1 MNEHRQKSNNKLPLR
16 GISPLI
22 YISYLF
28 NDFEKKNWLKSFD
41 YICDLV
47 IKLKKDWIILVI
59 YLKIDEMNYLVMMIL
74 VMIQNEEISN
84 NLSNNIICLQRKI
97 IIDNEGN
104 KYDIV

>member
-1 MNEHRQKSNNKLPLR
+1 M
-16 GISPLI
+16 
-22 YISYLF
+22 
-28 NDFEKKNWLKSFD
+28 D
-41 YICDLV
+41 
-47 IKLKKDWIILVI
+47 
-59 YLKIDEMNYLVMMIL
+59 YLVMMIL